1 MMDGKQLA
9 AILNIVRVAIIGLSL
24 FGACLYAIPLC
35 FIPQFHKPLHLL
47 TLNVCFGV
55 FICHGFYIIYYVMD
69 AYYPKILWTPQSC
82 LGIRYGQQMVVCQL
96 IYALCM
102 VSLNRLSAIVYKNKV
117 FFGTKRWIA
126 ICVSAQCIF
135 SILIPLPVLASNYNV
150 I

>member
-1 MMDGKQLA
+1 MNQQQVTN
-9 AILNIVRVAIIGLSL
+9 ILVIVTVIIEGFVAI
-24 FGACLYAIPLC
+24 GACLYAIPIC
-35 FIPQFHKPLHLL
+35 FIRKFHKPLHLL
-47 TLNVCFGV
+47 TLNVCIGV
-55 FICHGFYIIYYVMD
+55 FICHAYYIIYYVMD